1 MKKLTKND
9 KLSEFHKTAQ
19 YMMLEK
25 VGQFSMQEIFEDMQE
40 KCDSTVEFGFIK
52 QVILDVLDSLLN
64 KGLIRYYD
72 KNDDGKEVF
81 YESSLTEN
89 VKQSV

>member
-19 YMMLEK
+19 YMLLEK
-25 VGQFSMQEIFEDMQE
+25 VVQFSMQEIFEDMQE
-40 KCDSTVEFGFIK
+40 KCDSTVDFDFIK
-52 QVILDVLDSLLN
+52 QVVLDVLDSLLN
-64 KGLIRYYD
+64 KGLMRYID
-72 KNDDGKEVF
+72 ENDDGKEVF

-89 VKQSV
+89 MEQSV